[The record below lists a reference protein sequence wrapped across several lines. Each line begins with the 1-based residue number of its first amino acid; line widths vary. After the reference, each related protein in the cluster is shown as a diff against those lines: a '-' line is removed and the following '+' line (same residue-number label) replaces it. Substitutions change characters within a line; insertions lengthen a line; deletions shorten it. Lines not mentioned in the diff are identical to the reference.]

1 MIRSRSR
8 TRRSADI
15 WPGFVDA
22 ISTLLLVLI
31 FLLTIFVSS
40 EFLLSKL
47 LSNKDDALEGL
58 NIQINQLSELLSLEK
73 RENRDLSNTISRLN
87 NKLNNAGEATD
98 LLSMEFSDLKN
109 KNLELNRLLSSLK
122 ESTNNI
128 KNDNKNLE
136 IENDNLENELKELL
150 ITLRATSVKLE
161 VAEEEIKLSEAAKNQ
176 VNVLNMQI
184 VELRDQLNILQN
196 LLDMNLEEINVP
208 TNVKKEVIK
217 SIETYVF
224 PAVNQLKDFFVLII
238 LKHHQLLDLHGGG
251 ISLYHQ

>member
-8 TRRSADI
+8 ARRSADI

-47 LSNKDDALEGL
+47 LDNKDAALEGL

-98 LLSMEFSDLKN
+98 PVPVNKFLTPGLKSRKSGKNFS
-109 KNLELNRLLSSLK
+109 
-122 ESTNNI
+122 
-128 KNDNKNLE
+128 
-136 IENDNLENELKELL
+136 
-150 ITLRATSVKLE
+150 
-161 VAEEEIKLSEAAKNQ
+161 
-176 VNVLNMQI
+176 
-184 VELRDQLNILQN
+184 
-196 LLDMNLEEINVP
+196 
-208 TNVKKEVIK
+208 
-217 SIETYVF
+217 
-224 PAVNQLKDFFVLII
+224 
-238 LKHHQLLDLHGGG
+238 
-251 ISLYHQ
+251 

>member
-8 TRRSADI
+8 ARRSADI

-47 LSNKDDALEGL
+47 LDNKDDALEGL

-196 LLDMNLEEINVP
+196 LLDMNSEE
-208 TNVKKEVIK
+208 VKKKDIQIVELGKKLNTALAVKVGELNQYK
-217 SIETYVF
+217 SEF
-224 PAVNQLKDFFVLII
+224 LE
-238 LKHHQLLDLHGGG
+238 DLER
-251 ISLYHQ
+251 Y